1 MDDLHLREIQ
11 SLTEAARQEL
21 NAKEYQAL
29 VDFSYVDTESF
40 RSAERKCHQEKV
52 KAVIAY
58 HRMINKER
66 VDESQKKWHLFLSK
80 TLKWLLP
87 VTPAKFW
94 GAVYALDLP
103 YLHDELNPTEKARAI
118 GCTRAA
124 ISFQMQDFAKF
135 LKMEPSRWMRDDEA
149 VKNSREARM
158 EDDV

>member
-1 MDDLHLREIQ
+1 MLRLPPMDDLHLCEIQ
-11 SLTEAARQEL
+11 SLTERARAKLHPDEFRAVVTLARLQIQERL
-21 NAKEYQAL
+21 
-29 VDFSYVDTESF
+29 DD
-40 RSAERKCHQEKV
+40 
-52 KAVIAY
+52 
-58 HRMINKER
+58 
-66 VDESQKKWHLFLSK
+66 SQKKWHLFLSK

-103 YLHDELNPTEKARAI
+103 YLHDELNPAEKARAI

-158 EDDV
+158 EDDL

>member
-1 MDDLHLREIQ
+1 MPQLAQSAKNSEMDDLHLREIQ
-11 SLTEAARQEL
+11 SLTERARAKLHPDEFRAVVTLARLQIQERL
-21 NAKEYQAL
+21 
-29 VDFSYVDTESF
+29 DD
-40 RSAERKCHQEKV
+40 
-52 KAVIAY
+52 
-58 HRMINKER
+58 
-66 VDESQKKWHLFLSK
+66 SQKKWHLFLSK

-103 YLHDELNPTEKARAI
+103 YLHDELNPAEKARAI

-158 EDDV
+158 EDDL

>member
-11 SLTEAARQEL
+11 SLTERARAKLHPDEFRAVVTLARLQIQERL
-21 NAKEYQAL
+21 
-29 VDFSYVDTESF
+29 DD
-40 RSAERKCHQEKV
+40 
-52 KAVIAY
+52 
-58 HRMINKER
+58 
-66 VDESQKKWHLFLSK
+66 SQKKWHLFLSK

-103 YLHDELNPTEKARAI
+103 YLHDELNPAEKARAI